1 MRGLDDTE
9 KWRGVTQFLLRFE
22 RTSRIQLPDAHCVRD
37 QYVVRLKRTV
47 VTGFTFDLSAAWP
60 ADLDPRLRT
69 TLKMVTTEIEFG
81 KNTEADMIC
90 AYVDPNSDCELL
102 RRLEP

>member
-1 MRGLDDTE
+1 M
-9 KWRGVTQFLLRFE
+9 
-22 RTSRIQLPDAHCVRD
+22 I
-37 QYVVRLKRTV
+37 
-47 VTGFTFDLSAAWP
+47 
-60 ADLDPRLRT
+60 
-69 TLKMVTTEIEFG
+69 TTEIEFG